1 MYKCTLAP
9 NEQRHR
15 KGEVQMKV
23 YGAQICIDCRNY
35 RAIQKA
41 RGFEAEYVE
50 IIENTTNLKEFLTI
64 RDNDPLFEAVRANGG
79 IGIPLFVKEDGT
91 KTLDINEAL
100 GWIGQPPVKDEEIAE
115 R

>member
-1 MYKCTLAP
+1 
-9 NEQRHR
+9 
-15 KGEVQMKV
+15 MKV

-50 IIENTTNLKEFLTI
+50 IIENTTNLKEFLAI
-64 RDNDPLFEAVRANGG
+64 RDNDPLFDAVRANGG

-100 GWIGQPPVKDEEIAE
+100 GWIGQPPVKDEEIVE

>member
-1 MYKCTLAP
+1 
-9 NEQRHR
+9 
-15 KGEVQMKV
+15 MKV

-50 IIENTTNLKEFLTI
+50 IIENTTNLKEFLAI
-64 RDNDPLFEAVRANGG
+64 RDNDPMFEAVRANGG

-100 GWIGQPPVKDEEIAE
+100 GWIGQPPVKDEEIVE
-115 R
+115 Q